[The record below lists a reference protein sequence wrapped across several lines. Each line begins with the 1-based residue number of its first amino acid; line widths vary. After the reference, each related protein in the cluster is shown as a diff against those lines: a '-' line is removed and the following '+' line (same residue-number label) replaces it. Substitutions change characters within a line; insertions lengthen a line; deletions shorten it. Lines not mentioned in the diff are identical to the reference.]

1 MSIQSALENLS
12 VRRDLETQVA
22 EDSFERLFT
31 GQLSPAQS
39 GALLLGLRSKGETAQ
54 EIRAAVQA
62 ALKQARLVSC
72 SQQKTIDTCG
82 TGGDGKKSFNC
93 STAVALFLADMG
105 YNVVKHGNRAV
116 SGNCGSADVIESLG
130 LPFSEKPEEV
140 LSHLQT
146 SRFAFLFAPN
156 FHPAFASIAGIR
168 QELGIPT
175 LFNLLGPLLNPARPS
190 HQLLG
195 VGKAVLVPLIA
206 DVLAMSGITRAAVVH
221 SHSGFDE
228 LTPCGPADVALIDNG
243 QSRLTQLDPRKLGL
257 PVSPESEL
265 IFPEREETLRVMRAV
280 LAGKGP
286 EAVQNMVALNLG
298 LALHL
303 LEEEMTLQDAVTL
316 ALDTVRRGTAGGR
329 PDA

>member
-12 VRRDLETQVA
+12 VRRDLDAQVA
-22 EDSFERLFT
+22 QDSFERLFT

-62 ALKQARLVSC
+62 ALKQARVVHC
-72 SQQKTIDTCG
+72 NEQKTIDTCG

-130 LPFSEKPEEV
+130 LPFSEKPDEV
-140 LSHLQT
+140 VTHLQA
-146 SRFAFLFAPN
+146 SRFAFLFAPH

-168 QELGIPT
+168 KELGIPT

-195 VGKAVLVPLIA
+195 VGKASLVPLIA
-206 DVLAMSGITRAAVVH
+206 DVLAMSGIKRAAVVH

-228 LTPCGPADVALIDNG
+228 LTPCGPADVALIEEQ
-243 QSRLTQLDPRKLGL
+243 QSRLTLLDPRDFGL
-257 PVSPESEL
+257 PVSAESEL
-265 IFPEREETLRVMRAV
+265 IFPDRDEALRVMRAV
-280 LAGKGP
+280 LAGRGP

-303 LEEEMTLQDAVTL
+303 LENDLTIRDGVNL
-316 ALDTVRRGTAGGR
+316 AMNAVRRGTAGGR
-329 PDA
+329 SDA